1 MQVVRGPVVCGFG
14 QHTGTG
20 ESQFRAGFVT
30 AAAVTRAIGDL
41 ACLPVGV
48 DVVQIRLDMDSVAAN
63 DPVKAAGAHVRLGLA
78 VALNYG
84 RETGAFVAPLH
95 AGVDDL
101 LHARRSGR
109 VDHDIDDDPV

>member
-63 DPVKAAGAHVRLGLA
+63 DPV
-78 VALNYG
+78 
-84 RETGAFVAPLH
+84 
-95 AGVDDL
+95 
-101 LHARRSGR
+101 
-109 VDHDIDDDPV
+109 